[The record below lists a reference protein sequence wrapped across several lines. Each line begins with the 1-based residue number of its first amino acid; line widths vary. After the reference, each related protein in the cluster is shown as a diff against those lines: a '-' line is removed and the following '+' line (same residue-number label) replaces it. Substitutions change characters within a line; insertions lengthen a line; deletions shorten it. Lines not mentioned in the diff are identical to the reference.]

1 MNWNAV
7 WIQPEHDMGDVV
19 PVYEKQ
25 FSLSRMPVRAM
36 LHITALGV
44 YEAHLNGKRIGNFVL
59 APGWTSYYSRLQY
72 QSYDITTDLT
82 EQNTI
87 TVAVGKG
94 WYRSPMPGWC
104 DSSYQD
110 GLRSWPAG
118 LLAELEITYEDGTS
132 ETIGTDTSWSV
143 AESATRFSEIYDGE
157 QYDASKDFSAAR
169 CGVHALEG
177 PWDSLIPQEGVE
189 IHEQERISPSDIFTT
204 PAGETVVDF
213 GQELTGYVELSVD
226 AKCGDVIALSHAEVM
241 DRDGNFYTEN
251 YRAAKAKLHYTCCD
265 GRQIWHPHFTFF
277 GFRYIRIDAFPG
289 GTALAKPE
297 NFTAIVVHSE
307 MKRTGH
313 LSCSDPLL
321 NQLFSNIIW
330 GQKGNFVDVPTD
342 CPQRDERLG
351 WTGDAQVFVR
361 TACMNYDV
369 EQFFTKWLADMAA
382 DQRDDGCVGHVI
394 PDLLQSPY
402 GSAAWGDAAVICP
415 WEIYLAYGNPQILK
429 NQFDCMKGWIDYITS
444 STKTPYLWTG
454 GTHYGDWL
462 GLDAPSGSYKGSTRE
477 DFIASAFYAHSTELL
492 IKAGHV
498 LGKDMADYE
507 ALYEKIIAAFRAA
520 FPTYG
525 TQSECVLAAHF
536 HLTEHPQSAADQLA
550 KMVKEAGNQLQTG
563 FVGTPYLLHVLSD
576 YGYAELAYT
585 LLLRKEYPSWL
596 YPVTKGATTI
606 WEHWD
611 GIMEDGGFWSAD
623 MNSFNHYAYGSVADW
638 VYQKAAGIHTAEDA
652 PGYAFIRFAPVPDV
666 RLSWL
671 TASLQTRHGLVESG
685 WRQEDG
691 KWRYE
696 ITTPVDAEICID
708 KNTQKVAA
716 GHYIFYS
723 QM

>member
-7 WIQPEHDMGDVV
+7 WIQPEYDMGDIV
-19 PVYEKQ
+19 PVYTKQ
-25 FSLSRMPVRAM
+25 FSLSKIPVRAV

-44 YEAHLNGKRIGNFVL
+44 YEAYLNGKRIGNFVL

-72 QSYDITTDLT
+72 QSYDITADLA

-169 CGVHALEG
+169 YRVHVLEG

-189 IHEQERISPSDIFTT
+189 IHEQERISPSGIFTT

-265 GRQIWHPHFTFF
+265 GRQTWHPHFTFF

-289 GTALAKPE
+289 GAALAKPE

-361 TACMNYDV
+361 TACMNYDA

-382 DQRDDGCVGHVI
+382 DQRDDGYVGHVI
-394 PDLLQSPY
+394 PDLLQAPY

-415 WEIYLAYGNPQILK
+415 WEVYLAYGNPQILK
-429 NQFDCMKGWIDYITS
+429 NQFDCMKGWIDYITG

-498 LGKDMADYE
+498 LGKDMTDYE
-507 ALYEKIIAAFRAA
+507 ALYEKIIATFRAA

-536 HLTEHPQSAADQLA
+536 HLAEHPQSAADQLV
-550 KMVKEAGNQLQTG
+550 KMVKKAGNQLQTG

-611 GIMEDGGFWSAD
+611 GIMENGGFWSAD

-652 PGYAFIRFAPVPDV
+652 PGYAFIRFAPVPDA

>member
-7 WIQPEHDMGDVV
+7 WIQPEYDMGDIV
-19 PVYEKQ
+19 PVYTKQ
-25 FSLSRMPVRAM
+25 FSLSKIPVRAV

-44 YEAHLNGKRIGNFVL
+44 YEAYLNGKRIGNFVL

-72 QSYDITTDLT
+72 QSYDITADLA

-87 TVAVGKG
+87 TVTVGKG

-132 ETIGTDTSWSV
+132 EIIGTDTSWSV

-169 CGVHALEG
+169 CRVHVLEG

-189 IHEQERISPSDIFTT
+189 IHEQERISPSGIFTT

-265 GRQIWHPHFTFF
+265 GRQTWHPHFTFF

-289 GTALAKPE
+289 GAALAKPE

-394 PDLLQSPY
+394 PDLLQGILRNMHHNS
-402 GSAAWGDAAVICP
+402 GL
-415 WEIYLAYGNPQILK
+415 EIGRNNSQSIHSGHHYQGNRQPLQVPLPIFRC
-429 NQFDCMKGWIDYITS
+429 N
-444 STKTPYLWTG
+444 
-454 GTHYGDWL
+454 
-462 GLDAPSGSYKGSTRE
+462 
-477 DFIASAFYAHSTELL
+477 
-492 IKAGHV
+492 
-498 LGKDMADYE
+498 
-507 ALYEKIIAAFRAA
+507 KIIDNR
-520 FPTYG
+520 
-525 TQSECVLAAHF
+525 
-536 HLTEHPQSAADQLA
+536 PQ
-550 KMVKEAGNQLQTG
+550 
-563 FVGTPYLLHVLSD
+563 H
-576 YGYAELAYT
+576 
-585 LLLRKEYPSWL
+585 
-596 YPVTKGATTI
+596 I
-606 WEHWD
+606 
-611 GIMEDGGFWSAD
+611 
-623 MNSFNHYAYGSVADW
+623 
-638 VYQKAAGIHTAEDA
+638 
-652 PGYAFIRFAPVPDV
+652 
-666 RLSWL
+666 
-671 TASLQTRHGLVESG
+671 
-685 WRQEDG
+685 
-691 KWRYE
+691 
-696 ITTPVDAEICID
+696 
-708 KNTQKVAA
+708 
-716 GHYIFYS
+716 
-723 QM
+723 

>member
-1 MNWNAV
+1 MTS
-7 WIQPEHDMGDVV
+7 QPIL
-19 PVYEKQ
+19 Q
-25 FSLSRMPVRAM
+25 NRIRSLSQSARAGTGVRCRAG
-36 LHITALGV
+36 A
-44 YEAHLNGKRIGNFVL
+44 
-59 APGWTSYYSRLQY
+59 
-72 QSYDITTDLT
+72 
-82 EQNTI
+82 
-87 TVAVGKG
+87 
-94 WYRSPMPGWC
+94 
-104 DSSYQD
+104 
-110 GLRSWPAG
+110 PAG
-118 LLAELEITYEDGTS
+118 LLAELEITYGDGTA

-143 AESATRFSEIYDGE
+143 VESATRFSEIYDGE

-169 CGVHALEG
+169 CRVHALEG

-189 IHEQERISPSDIFTT
+189 IHEQERISPSGIFTT

-382 DQRDDGCVGHVI
+382 DQRDDGYVGHVI